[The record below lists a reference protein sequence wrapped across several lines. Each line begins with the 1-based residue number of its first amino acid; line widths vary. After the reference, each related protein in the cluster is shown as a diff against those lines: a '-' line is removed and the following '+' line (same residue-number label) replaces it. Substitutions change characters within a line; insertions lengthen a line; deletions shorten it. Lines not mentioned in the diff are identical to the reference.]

1 MRCSP
6 DKWLPKVAVKSAEEQ
21 NKYTRV
27 GSFNLV
33 FLTSLMI
40 IYSLFQHGIKLL
52 SAKKKNPQRRDV
64 M

>member
-52 SAKKKNPQRRDV
+52 SAKF
-64 M
+64 